1 MIQNNDSLMM
11 EKIRSSINNTIPH
24 WKNQMVLAMSL
35 FHSDQ
40 AMKAQREVTN
50 MTNQLLEANAKA
62 LHQGSVDAYSGESL
76 YQIPLSDIYYI
87 EAVDDRTYLYLENEC
102 YESRRRLYEF
112 EEILPERSFV
122 RISKSVIVNM
132 MKIVAIK
139 PAMNGRFLCRLKNDE
154 NVIISRKYVPEV
166 REKLRG

>member
-1 MIQNNDSLMM
+1 MQIRVKIIQNKETEYIEIGCHRHDDRVD
-11 EKIRSSINNTIPH
+11 EIIRSV
-24 WKNQMVLAMSL
+24 K
-35 FHSDQ
+35 
-40 AMKAQREVTN
+40 
-50 MTNQLLEANAKA
+50 

-122 RISKSVIVNM
+122 RISKSIIVNM
-132 MKIVAIK
+132 MKIVAIR
-139 PAMNGRFLCRLKNDE
+139 PALNGRFLCRLKNDE

-166 REKLRG
+166 REKLHG

>member
-1 MIQNNDSLMM
+1 MQIMVDTNVVLDVLLNRTSHVNESAAVLKAASDDIQEFISASA
-11 EKIRSSINNTIPH
+11 IT
-24 WKNQMVLAMSL
+24 
-35 FHSDQ
+35 
-40 AMKAQREVTN
+40 
-50 MTNQLLEANAKA
+50 
-62 LHQGSVDAYSGESL
+62 
-76 YQIPLSDIYYI
+76 DIYYI

-132 MKIVAIK
+132 MKIVAIR
-139 PAMNGRFLCRLKNDE
+139 PALNGRFLCQLKNDE

>member
-1 MIQNNDSLMM
+1 MQIRVKIIQNKETEYIEIGCHRHDERVDEIIQSV
-11 EKIRSSINNTIPH
+11 K
-24 WKNQMVLAMSL
+24 
-35 FHSDQ
+35 
-40 AMKAQREVTN
+40 
-50 MTNQLLEANAKA
+50 

-112 EEILPERSFV
+112 EEILPEKSFV

-132 MKIVAIK
+132 MKIVAIR
-139 PAMNGRFLCRLKNDE
+139 PALNGRFLCRLKNDE

>member
-1 MIQNNDSLMM
+1 MQIRVKIIQNKETEYIEIGCHRHNKRVD
-11 EKIRSSINNTIPH
+11 EIIRSV
-24 WKNQMVLAMSL
+24 K
-35 FHSDQ
+35 
-40 AMKAQREVTN
+40 
-50 MTNQLLEANAKA
+50 

-87 EAVDDRTYLYLENEC
+87 EAVDDRTYLYLENEY